1 MASAAREEER
11 VEWPGRE
18 EEEREVR
25 RRSGE
30 AMTKQEGSGGR
41 REREKGAKVKGEKT
55 CSKTAHRGVLT
66 IQ

>member
-1 MASAAREEER
+1 MEGGGGEGGAERAAR
-11 VEWPGRE
+11 
-18 EEEREVR
+18 R
-25 RRSGE
+25 RNGK
-30 AMTKQEGSGGR
+30 AMTKQEGNEGH